1 MTNKTVT
8 LTERQYAIIKTAL
21 GEFGMAILKLFD
33 KGEEV
38 ELDGVQLTAT
48 EMLDVSVLIRDAQAA
63 SAEPEVLTDREKF
76 LIGGA
81 LGALFFQMDSAAKS
95 PRGEA
100 LVAQLKS
107 EVLVAAN
114 KLQLKQGAL
123 NGAGD
128 FLRSL

>member
-76 LIGGA
+76 LVGGA
-81 LGALFFQMDSAAKS
+81 LGALFFQMDSAVKG
-95 PRGEA
+95 PKGEE
-100 LVAQLKS
+100 LVKQLKS